1 MAVTVSWTFLVFDD
15 LGSFEKYWSGFCRK
29 FLNWNLSDI
38 FLMYVLRRKNHRGK
52 VPFSP
57 YHVKDIYYPHDL
69 SLLMSTLIT
78 WLRWCLSDFS
88 AIKLL
93 FFFPLS
99 TLDSLERGHYS
110 NPCLRNGELCM
121 LHLLEVEYLPQI
133 IWHSFT
139 WEICLLC
146 LFLYLINFTLYL
158 FIL

>member
-1 MAVTVSWTFLVFDD
+1 MTVSWTFLVFDD
-15 LGSFEKYWSGFCRK
+15 LGSFEKYWSGFSRK

-52 VPFSP
+52 VPFSS

-93 FFFPLS
+93 FFFSPLH
-99 TLDSLERGHYS
+99 TGLLGKRSLLK
-110 NPCLRNGELCM
+110 PM
-121 LHLLEVEYLPQI
+121 LKEWGVMQAP
-133 IWHSFT
+133 SS
-139 WEICLLC
+139 
-146 LFLYLINFTLYL
+146 
-158 FIL
+158 